1 VLSAA
6 ELSDTELA
14 QRVRDGDREVYGE
27 LWHRHADAGRAAARR
42 VTDRFDADDLV
53 QEAFARIL
61 ETLGSGNGPQGAFR
75 PYLYATID
83 RVAATWATRTTPTV
97 PLDEVPEPSEHP
109 DHVARIAEGGLLGRA
124 YASLPPEWAEV
135 LWYTELEEM
144 GPAEVG
150 PLLGLAPASASA
162 LAYRA
167 REGLRRAW
175 LQAHVTQLPER
186 PRCRWVA
193 ERVGAYHRGALS
205 DRARRRFET
214 HVDGCAD
221 CPVLVAE
228 VGDDADILVRAR
240 LRAVLWPAVLGAAAL
255 PGAGAGIAAGAP
267 PARGVRRLGR
277 GRRASAAAAAA
288 ALVLAVGGVAALAAL
303 TGRSGDPAPV
313 AAEPADPA
321 AGATT
326 ADPPASP
333 VERAEPDLPP
343 AVEDAADDPEHVP
356 ADVPRRPSAPSG
368 PVDAAAP
375 LVLVDD
381 PVVVEPA
388 APVDPGPPVDP
399 GDDGDDD
406 GDPVVAPP
414 VVTDVLAEPH
424 YLPALSGTATP
435 GAEVRVRFADGALAG
450 WVTADES
457 GAWRVAVVADVVA
470 GDPVGLAV
478 TQTVDGVTS
487 AVAGPFGPFT
497 PEVPV
502 VLFPL
507 EGSTPTLV
515 ALDGDGRA
523 DDLEVRFQGE
533 PGLLVQAA
541 VDGVST
547 GRTHE
552 LGTAP
557 LVRVVHDLAPGPHTF
572 AVRYADP
579 ARGLVG
585 AWAVVAFTVG

>member
-1 VLSAA
+1 
-6 ELSDTELA
+6 
-14 QRVRDGDREVYGE
+14 
-27 LWHRHADAGRAAARR
+27 
-42 VTDRFDADDLV
+42 
-53 QEAFARIL
+53 
-61 ETLGSGNGPQGAFR
+61 
-75 PYLYATID
+75 
-83 RVAATWATRTTPTV
+83 
-97 PLDEVPEPSEHP
+97 
-109 DHVARIAEGGLLGRA
+109 
-124 YASLPPEWAEV
+124 
-135 LWYTELEEM
+135 M
-144 GPAEVG
+144 
-150 PLLGLAPASASA
+150 
-162 LAYRA
+162 
-167 REGLRRAW
+167 
-175 LQAHVTQLPER
+175 
-186 PRCRWVA
+186 A

-205 DRARRRFET
+205 DRVRRRFET

-356 ADVPRRPSAPSG
+356 ADVPRRPSAPPG

-381 PVVVEPA
+381 PVVVEPG
-388 APVDPGPPVDP
+388 APADPGPPVDP

-424 YLPALSGTATP
+424 HLPALSGTATP